1 MGRTRRQKRR
11 DDVFRPT
18 KKDFDSAPPN
28 VMHRERIYMNN
39 EKTTELTEHCAAELA
54 VDVTRYFDAAFKYD
68 RQKHEQ

>member
-11 DDVFRPT
+11 DDVFRPA

-28 VMHRERIYMNN
+28 VMHRERILNN

>member
-1 MGRTRRQKRR
+1 
-11 DDVFRPT
+11 
-18 KKDFDSAPPN
+18 
-28 VMHRERIYMNN
+28 MHRERILNN